1 MSAYFKGLTP
11 FEIARRN
18 ESIKHADAKRKLL
31 CEAVLK
37 KYETGELKKKKK
49 QYMIV
54 LNRKDTIKFTKH
66 YKLLWLAK
74 SIIEKSN
81 EYKKRTGR
89 SFNVINS
96 KKQYI

>member
-49 QYMIV
+49 
-54 LNRKDTIKFTKH
+54 
-66 YKLLWLAK
+66 
-74 SIIEKSN
+74 
-81 EYKKRTGR
+81 
-89 SFNVINS
+89 
-96 KKQYI
+96 